1 MQQNQQLHTGV
12 GKNQTLTRDVNLSL
26 IMRAFMRQSM
36 SKADISRIFHLSK
49 PTSSKIIAE
58 LERLD
63 FICLDPDFELAQS
76 TPGAKPLKYRLN
88 RQFGHIAMIDMSTVE
103 TRIQLCDFGG
113 AVLREAVVPNMELIR
128 FSDIERFCDLLD
140 EMLRSEAGPELVAIC
155 VAIPSA
161 VNKRTGKIDW
171 SSRFEIASDFDF
183 FAYLRKRYPQ
193 SEILL
198 ENDVQLMLSGEIYTG
213 LLASECRRY
222 ALLVYVDAGLGGSFY
237 FDGRLENGEEGKAG
251 DLGFLPYLDRNGEY
265 VYLDSVISI
274 NAIKKNL
281 HRELEKGAYSSL
293 SGENKLTFS
302 AIKSAY
308 FGGDPLVVKI
318 IESTALETAK
328 AIESLLE
335 ILNINFVILTGRIT
349 QFGERY
355 RTLIEDSLKRRFPSV
370 CVSYSVIQDSAIHD
384 GAMFVVSNTIISR
397 VISNRKAQ

>member
-1 MQQNQQLHTGV
+1 MQQDQPLRTSV

-36 SKADISRIFHLSK
+36 SKADISRIFRLSK

-88 RQFGHIAMIDMSTVE
+88 KHFGNIAMIDMSTVE

-113 AVLREAVVPNMELIR
+113 SVLRETVVPNMELIR
-128 FSDIERFCDLLD
+128 FPDIERFCDLLD
-140 EMLRSEAGPELVAIC
+140 GMLRDEAQTGPTAIC

-171 SSRFEIASDFDF
+171 SSRFEIANDFDF
-183 FAYLRKRYPQ
+183 FAYLKKKYPQ

-198 ENDVQLMLSGEIYTG
+198 ENDVQLMLSGEIYSG
-213 LLASECRRY
+213 LLAGERKSY

-237 FDGRLENGEEGKAG
+237 FDGKLENGEEGKAG

-281 HRELEKGAYSSL
+281 HRELEKGAISSL
-293 SGENKLTFS
+293 SGEGELTFS
-302 AIKSAY
+302 AIKRAY
-308 FGGDPLVVKI
+308 FGGDPLAVKI
-318 IESTALETAK
+318 VESTALETAK
-328 AIESLLE
+328 ALESLLE

-355 RTLIEDSLKRRFPSV
+355 RTLIEDSLKKRFSSV
-370 CVSYSVIQDSAIHD
+370 CVSYSVIQNSAIHE